1 MGSVKLEIWGEVKGL
16 LQNSDVIK
24 DIIRIDDGLPRWH
37 SGKESACQCRRY
49 KRCGFDPR
57 VRKIPWS
64 RKWQPAPVFL
74 PGRFYGP
81 RSLEG
86 FSLWGSNGSDTAE
99 HLGLC

>member
-37 SGKESACQCRRY
+37 SGKESACQCRIY

-57 VRKIPWS
+57 VMKFQS
-64 RKWQPAPVFL
+64 YVFL
-74 PGRFYGP
+74 PNVSEGRGDLMLLAVSSEY
-81 RSLEG
+81 
-86 FSLWGSNGSDTAE
+86 
-99 HLGLC
+99 